1 MANKELTIPEQL
13 SQLFRLQKID
23 SKLDEIKV
31 MKGELPM
38 EVSDFEDELAG
49 LNTRK
54 AKLSDTVQE
63 IESDIK
69 NHTNNIKDSEALIGK
84 YEKQLEKVKNN
95 REFDAL
101 NKEIEMQRLE
111 IQLSEKKIREA
122 NNAKV
127 VKSESLKSIE
137 DKIAVRQAELKIKK
151 DELESIIEKTEKEE
165 EKLIKESSKER
176 KEVEPRLLKAYDKI
190 RSSYRN
196 GLAVAVV
203 KRESCG
209 GCFNKIPPQKQIEIG
224 VMKNIIACEHCGRIL
239 FDESFISQEAEAVT
253 A

>member
-1 MANKELTIPEQL
+1 MANKELTISEQL
-13 SQLFRLQKID
+13 AQLFHLQKID

-38 EVSDFEDELAG
+38 EVSDFEDELMG

-54 AKLSDTVQE
+54 NKLSE
-63 IESDIK
+63 SLSDIETDVR
-69 NHTNNIKDSEALIGK
+69 NHTENIKESEILIEK
-84 YEKQLEKVKNN
+84 YNKQLEKVKNN

-101 NKEIEMQRLE
+101 NKEIEMQNLE
-111 IQLSEKKIREA
+111 IQLSRKKIKDVEFTKISKA
-122 NNAKV
+122 
-127 VKSESLKSIE
+127 ESLASIE
-137 DKIAVRQAELKIKK
+137 EKISSREVELKIKK

-165 EKLIKESSKER
+165 ERLIKDSSKER
-176 KEVEPRLLKAYDKI
+176 KEIDARLLKSYDKI

-196 GLAVAVV
+196 GLAVAIVA
-203 KRESCG
+203 REACG

-224 VMKNIIACEHCGRIL
+224 MMKNILACEHCGRIL
-239 FDESFISQEAEAVT
+239 VDDSFISAEASSIE

>member
-13 SQLFRLQKID
+13 AQLYHLQKND

-38 EVSDFEDELAG
+38 EVSDFEDDLVG

-54 AKLSDTVQE
+54 NRLLDSINE
-63 IESDIK
+63 IDEDIK
-69 NHTNNIKDSEALIGK
+69 NHNNNIKESESLIAK
-84 YEKQLEKVKNN
+84 YEKQLDKVKNN

-101 NKEIEMQRLE
+101 NKEVELQRLE
-111 IQLSEKKIREA
+111 IQLSEKRIKEA
-122 NNAKV
+122 NVSKVAKG
-127 VKSESLKSIE
+127 ESLKNIE
-137 DKIAVRQAELKIKK
+137 DKIAVRQKELKVKK

-165 EKLIKESSKER
+165 DRLIKDSAKQR
-176 KEVEPRLLKAYDKI
+176 KEIEPRLLKAYDKI

-203 KRESCG
+203 ARESCG

-224 VMKNIIACEHCGRIL
+224 MMKHIVACEHCGRIL
-239 FDESFISQEAEAVT
+239 VDDTFILQEA
-253 A
+253 

>member
-13 SQLFRLQKID
+13 AQLYHLQKND

-38 EVSDFEDELAG
+38 EVSDFEDDLVG

-54 AKLSDTVQE
+54 SRLLDSINE
-63 IESDIK
+63 IDEDIK
-69 NHTNNIKDSEALIGK
+69 NHNNNIKESEALIVK
-84 YEKQLEKVKNN
+84 YEKQLDKVKNN

-101 NKEIEMQRLE
+101 NKEIELQRLE
-111 IQLSEKKIREA
+111 IQLSEKRIKEA
-122 NNAKV
+122 NVSKAAKG
-127 VKSESLKSIE
+127 ESLKNIE
-137 DKIAVRQAELKIKK
+137 EKIAVRQKELKVKK

-165 EKLIKESSKER
+165 DKLIKDSAKQR
-176 KEVEPRLLKAYDKI
+176 KEIEPRLLKAYDKI

-203 KRESCG
+203 SRESCG

-224 VMKNIIACEHCGRIL
+224 MMKHIVACEHCGRIL
-239 FDESFISQEAEAVT
+239 VDDTFILQEA
-253 A
+253 